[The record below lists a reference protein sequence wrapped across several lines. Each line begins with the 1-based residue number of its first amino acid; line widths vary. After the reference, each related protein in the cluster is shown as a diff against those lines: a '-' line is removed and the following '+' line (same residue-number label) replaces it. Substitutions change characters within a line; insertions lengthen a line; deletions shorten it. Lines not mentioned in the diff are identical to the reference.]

1 MADTGSLEK
10 HIADRPAPEEL
21 IEKNILKANV
31 DVSPAIVAKQEE
43 FKHAQRRDSL
53 EAKIAHRPDVTELTR
68 VNILHGDG
76 HSAPAIQAT
85 QDKLKMRRL
94 SDAIEDHLES
104 RPPPEMVPKRILEGV
119 EHH

>member
-1 MADTGSLEK
+1 MAEAANLQK
-10 HIADRPAPEEL
+10 HLAERPPPEEL
-21 IEKNILKANV
+21 LEKNILKANV
-31 DVSPAIVAKQEE
+31 DVSPAIVAKQDE
-43 FKHAQRRDSL
+43 FRQAQRRASL
-53 EAKIAHRPDVTELTR
+53 EAKIAHRPDVQELTR

-104 RPPPEMVPKRILEGV
+104 RPPPEMVPKRILEGDG
-119 EHH
+119 H